1 MKRESE
7 TAKREFEKSER
18 FERFLKND
26 RKEEE
31 QQQEEEEEEEEE
43 HGAPLDCVAALLRYS
58 NKNRHESVK
67 TVAQRERYT

>member
-1 MKRESE
+1 M
-7 TAKREFEKSER
+7 KREFEKSER

-31 QQQEEEEEEEEE
+31 QEEEQEEE
-43 HGAPLDCVAALLRYS
+43 HGALLDCVASLMRYS